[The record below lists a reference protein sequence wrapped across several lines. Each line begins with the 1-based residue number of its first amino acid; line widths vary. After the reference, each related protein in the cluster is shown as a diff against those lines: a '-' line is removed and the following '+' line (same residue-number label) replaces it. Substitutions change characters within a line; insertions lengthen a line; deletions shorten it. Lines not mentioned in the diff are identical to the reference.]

1 MFNKEVLHRLMKA
14 ERADPFNSYG
24 EHVPTRTLHGGIRYK
39 AHPTPEMDFQPDTL
53 YTGEEMYE
61 DIKPRRIG
69 GRMSGGL
76 GYREYGDM
84 VNGLEQRGGS
94 IKSIGK
100 SLKKGLKSVGKVVA
114 PIAKDVVMPVVK
126 DFATKQ
132 GRKLLEQQLAKFAV
146 KDVLPA
152 AEEAAPLLL
161 AAAGRKKG
169 GRIIG
174 GRMSGGAVDK
184 RSARAVLVK
193 KIMREHGCS
202 LPEAS
207 KYIKENGLKY

>member
-1 MFNKEVLHRLMKA
+1 MFNKEVLRRLMHS
-14 ERADPFNSYG
+14 ERNDPFNSYG

-53 YTGEEMYE
+53 FTGEEMYE
-61 DIKPRRIG
+61 DIKPKRVASRG
-69 GRMSGGL
+69 GRLVGGL
-76 GYREYGDM
+76 GCREYGDM
-84 VNGLEQRGGS
+84 VSSLEGGS

-100 SLKKGLKSVGKVVA
+100 SLKKGLKQVGKVVA

-161 AAAGRKKG
+161 AAGRKKS
-169 GRIIG
+169 G
-174 GRMSGGAVDK
+174 GRMSGGAMDK

-202 LPEAS
+202 LPMAS
-207 KYIKENGLKY
+207 KYIKENGLQY

>member
-1 MFNKEVLHRLMKA
+1 MFNKEILHRLMKA
-14 ERADPFNSYG
+14 ERNDPFNSYG
-24 EHVPTRTLHGGIRYK
+24 EHVKMTGGIRYK
-39 AHPTPEMDFQPDTL
+39 AHPTPQMDFEPDSL

-61 DIKPRRIG
+61 DIKPKRVASRG

-76 GYREYGDM
+76 GCREYGDM

-114 PIAKDVVMPVVK
+114 PIARDVVMPVVK

-132 GRKLLEQQLAKFAV
+132 GRKLLEQQLAKFAI
-146 KDVLPA
+146 KDVLPV

-161 AAAGRKKG
+161 AAAGRKKSG
-169 GRIIG
+169 GRLI
-174 GRMSGGAVDK
+174 GGAVDK

-193 KIMREHGCS
+193 KIMRENACS

-207 KYIKENGLKY
+207 RYIKENGLQY